1 MNVRQCLNTAWEVTF
16 PAENSPVLQEAV
28 ENSLIPVIQILEGTQ
43 QRITAT
49 YSICLQANFTVSSYI
64 NILHEP
70 PYEPPC

>member
-16 PAENSPVLQEAV
+16 PAENSPVLQEA
-28 ENSLIPVIQILEGTQ
+28 VIQILEGTQ

-49 YSICLQANFTVSSYI
+49 YSICLQANFTVSSHI